1 MLKKIKR
8 NKLSFLII
16 AILIFATL
24 LRFVGT
30 KPGYHPNHSD
40 ETTIYSTALD
50 FIKNKNFEPYRYEYP
65 SLTNLVNYAAYKIFF
80 IPLGWLNFLATNYDK
95 ILDGQIRFPLGKD
108 VYNRTFQLEIL
119 GAQDVNI
126 LFWSRWVT
134 ALFGVGV
141 VWASYLVGKKLFN
154 KYVGLLSA
162 FLVCINYRQ
171 VLNSHLGLPDIYNAF
186 FFLLSFWAI
195 LHLREKL
202 NLRRSLICGII
213 LGLYLSTKYQFFPFS
228 ALFLVYLE
236 KSWQQHGFKAKITFL
251 FNRYFILIP
260 LVSIFVFLLLN
271 PYLFIN
277 LETALSQLAY
287 ASLKYGKGSM
297 KLLIYSYSYLFKIGI
312 GNVTSFVVIIGIL
325 LSLIKDKWKSMLLL
339 SMVVPYFFF
348 FTFYTSGGFYTR
360 NFVSITPLIL
370 MFAGYAVYQVV
381 NFKPRV
387 VFIFLTLAIF
397 SLASFENLK
406 NSVIAV
412 EAYTHPWNR
421 VVLKDWIANNIPE
434 GKKIAA
440 HSSVAIPDEKYVRL
454 TYDIYPTFSLDE
466 FQEMG
471 ADYAITSFDWATVDF
486 YGWMKQTNTLDT
498 WNKPKETLEKT
509 FPAMAVEE
517 LTPFVVHSLIKPW
530 QSPELDFMVAKIPN
544 FLAVEKKIEKI
555 YKFKNGPDGWTKEGR
570 LVENDPQLEWKTE
583 SLNINEG
590 GSASTVLRWESEPID
605 VFGWNGFEIDYEIK
619 TDAAS
624 AASLERREGFIFVS
638 TYGSLEDAKNDN
650 NKLSVRLG
658 ARNNIFNQW
667 TEKKLIGGLPTN
679 VKFLRIGFQTY
690 NSVIGRVSLKNVKV
704 YNAKVEVGNIEGTKK
719 IDIEENILFPVS
731 HGNL

>member
-1 MLKKIKR
+1 MLKKFKR
-8 NKLSFLII
+8 DKFSFLVI
-16 AILIFATL
+16 AVLILATL

-65 SLTNLVNYAAYKIFF
+65 SLTNLINYAAYKIFF
-80 IPLGWLNFLATNYDK
+80 IPLGWLNFLAINYDK
-95 ILDGQIRFPLGKD
+95 VLDGQIKIPLGKD
-108 VYNRTFQLEIL
+108 IHDRVFQLEIL

-126 LFWSRWVT
+126 LMWSRWIT

-141 VWASYLVGKKLFN
+141 VWASYLVGNKLFN
-154 KYVGLLSA
+154 KHVGLLSA
-162 FLVCINYRQ
+162 FLVSINYRQ

-186 FFLLSFWAI
+186 FFLLSFWTI

-202 NLRRSLICGII
+202 NLRRSLICGIV
-213 LGLYLSTKYQFFPFS
+213 LGLHLSTKYQFFPFF

-236 KSWQQHGFKAKITFL
+236 KSCQQYGFRAKVVFL

-260 LVSIFVFLLLN
+260 IVSIFVFLLLN

-287 ASLKYGKGSM
+287 ASLKYGEGSM
-297 KLLIYSYSYLFKIGI
+297 KLLIYPYSYLFKIGI
-312 GNVTSFVVIIGIL
+312 GNVTSFVIVTGIL
-325 LSLIKDKWKSMLLL
+325 LSLIKDRWKSMLLL
-339 SMVVPYFFF
+339 SMIIPYFFF
-348 FTFYTSGGFYTR
+348 FTYYTSGGFYTR
-360 NFVSITPLIL
+360 NFVSVTPLLLI
-370 MFAGYAVYQVV
+370 FAGYAIFQVV
-381 NFKPRV
+381 NFKPKIF
-387 VFIFLTLAIF
+387 FIFLTFVIF
-397 SLASFENLK
+397 SVASFENLT

-434 GKKIAA
+434 GKKISA
-440 HSSVAIPDEKYVRL
+440 HSSVAIPDEKYERL
-454 TYDIYPTFSLDE
+454 PYDIFPTFSLDE
-466 FQEMG
+466 FKEMG
-471 ADYAITSFDWATVDF
+471 ADYAVTSFDWATVDF
-486 YGWMKQTNTLDT
+486 YGWMRQTNSLDP
-498 WNKPKETLEKT
+498 WSKPKEILEKT

-517 LTPFVVHSLIKPW
+517 LTPFTVQSFIKPW
-530 QSPELDFMVAKIPN
+530 QAPELDFMVAKVPI
-544 FLAVEKKIEKI
+544 FLTIEKKIEKA
-555 YKFKNGPDGWTKEGR
+555 YKFESGTDGWTKEGW
-570 LVENDPQLEWKTE
+570 LVQNDPQLEWETG

-590 GSASTVLRWESEPID
+590 GSSSTILRWESEPID
-605 VFGWNGFEIDYEIK
+605 TSGWNGFEIDYGIK

-638 TYGSLEDAKNDN
+638 TYGSLEDAKNDKN
-650 NKLSVRLG
+650 RLSVRLG

-667 TEKKLIGGLPTN
+667 TEKRLIGGLPTN
-679 VKFLRIGFQTY
+679 AKFLRVGFQAY

-704 YNAKVEVGNIEGTKK
+704 YNAKIEVGNIEGTNK